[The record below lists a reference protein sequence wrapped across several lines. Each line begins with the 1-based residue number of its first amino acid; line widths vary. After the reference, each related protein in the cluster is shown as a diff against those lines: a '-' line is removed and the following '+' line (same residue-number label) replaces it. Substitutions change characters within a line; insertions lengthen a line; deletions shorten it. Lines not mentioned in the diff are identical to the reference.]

1 MLTPRDTASLHRL
14 MSMLNDPEKYKEAIG
29 SLIKRQE
36 EVNASIE
43 ILQRQE
49 VDIAQKF
56 ASLQGT
62 VAQIDKDKR
71 ELREAVNFRSDAI
84 AEIDSKNADLDK
96 RKKALDA
103 QELRLTG
110 LAQLL
115 DTRQTKLTEL
125 ETDIAHR
132 VLALSN
138 QEATIRTKLSKL
150 RETEVMFAK
159 RMEKL
164 RTFVEEP
171 PV

>member
-29 SLIKRQE
+29 NLIKRQE

-43 ILQRQE
+43 TLQRQE
-49 VDIAQKF
+49 VDTAQKF

-62 VAQIDKDKR
+62 IAQIDKDKR

-84 AEIDSKNADLDK
+84 AEIDFKNADLDK
-96 RKKALDA
+96 RKKVLDA
-103 QELRLTG
+103 QEARLDE
-110 LAQLL
+110 LAQSLNA
-115 DTRQTKLTEL
+115 RQTKLTEL
-125 ETDIAHR
+125 ETDITHR
-132 VLALSN
+132 VIALSN
-138 QEATIRTKLSKL
+138 QEATIRAKLSKL
-150 RETEVMFAK
+150 RETEAMFTK

-164 RTFVEEP
+164 KTFVEES